1 MKKQE
6 LAQKIKK
13 LRLVNAFSQEELAE
27 KSGLSLRTIQRIEKA
42 ETLARGDS
50 LQMIAKAFD
59 IPVNEL
65 IDGTII
71 EDDKLLLVL
80 NLSALSFLIFP
91 LLGILIPLIIWI
103 PKKDKVQKLNQT
115 AKELLNFQITWA
127 LVAFLSL
134 ILFYLVAVAKI
145 AGAYDKSFTNTSL
158 AVLLGIKAFLYL
170 YNIVLILLNSLRI
183 NKSEAVRYTPKIR
196 FIK

>member
-6 LAQKIKK
+6 LAEKIKN
-13 LRLVNAFSQEELAE
+13 LRLVNAFSQEKLAE
-27 KSGLSLRTIQRIEKA
+27 ESGLSLRTIQRIENA

-65 IDGTII
+65 VDGTIQ

-80 NLSALSFLIFP
+80 NLSALSFLVFP
-91 LLGILIPLIIWI
+91 LFGILIPLIIWI

-115 AKELLNFQITWA
+115 AKELLNFQITWTLMFFLQSIFLVFIIVAKMSNTYSSNSIKISLSVA
-127 LVAFLSL
+127 LVL
-134 ILFYLVAVAKI
+134 
-145 AGAYDKSFTNTSL
+145 
-158 AVLLGIKAFLYL
+158 KAFLYL
-170 YNIVLILLNSLRI
+170 YNIVFILLNSLRI
-183 NKSEAVRYTPKIR
+183 NKSEAVRYRPKIR